1 MSSQMKGKSNL
12 VKSLSAVTTFILL
25 LLVWYEMNWV
35 YPAKHDRQNQE
46 WQAEI
51 AGLNPLRVDELIN
64 QEIDQLPND
73 TVDPVNDISDQPP
86 IKPTDTSRLGDV
98 AGVAVES
105 IKSTTSPEISTA
117 IDLSQ
122 PELVQLIKVVDGD
135 TIKVDING
143 QIETVRLVSVDA
155 PESVAPRQPV
165 GCLGKESAA
174 FLQSL
179 MSDQSIIYLQKDE
192 TQSNRDRYGRLL
204 RFVFLSDGRDA
215 GLELLGAGLAE
226 AKLYSRQPHL
236 YWSSYQKAEAGAKN
250 KELGIWSKES
260 CPTPPLVSP

>member
-1 MSSQMKGKSNL
+1 MTPFFTATNLCLQIQKMRYDRFMTGRMKNQSTL
-12 VKSLSAVTTFILL
+12 IKSLSLVVTLLL
-25 LLVWYEMNWV
+25 LLVAWYDLNWI
-35 YPAKHDRQNQE
+35 YPAEHDQQNEE
-46 WQAEI
+46 WRAEI
-51 AGLNPLRVDELIN
+51 AGLKSPTVSQPL
-64 QEIDQLPND
+64 DQSSTGL
-73 TVDPVNDISDQPP
+73 SDNN
-86 IKPTDTSRLGDV
+86 RLGEV
-98 AGVAVES
+98 AGVVVDLDNA
-105 IKSTTSPEISTA
+105 TA

-122 PELVQLIKVVDGD
+122 LEQVNLIKVVDGD